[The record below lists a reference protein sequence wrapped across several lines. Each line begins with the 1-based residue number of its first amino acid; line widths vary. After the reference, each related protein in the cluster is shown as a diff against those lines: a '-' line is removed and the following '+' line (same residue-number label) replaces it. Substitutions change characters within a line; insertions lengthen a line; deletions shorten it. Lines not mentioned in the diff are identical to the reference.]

1 MKVFAGTDIGRV
13 RQMNQDTYYVSE
25 KADEPNIFLLADGMG
40 GYAGGEI
47 ASNLAVHSVKEYV
60 KNNWENTQKT
70 EDKLLELIK
79 NATQYANMIIYE
91 KANQVK
97 ELEEMGTT
105 IEICLIYNEK
115 LYISHL
121 GDSRIYAVS
130 QNKIEKITS
139 DHTYVEKLVKDG
151 TITREEAKNHP
162 KKHMLIK
169 ALGCTSFAEPDV
181 FVRDWNPE
189 EIIVLCSDGL
199 TNMLT
204 EDKIQDIILNEPI
217 CPEKKLIN
225 NANEAGGLDNIT
237 VILIK
242 RERNSYK

>member
-1 MKVFAGTDIGRV
+1 MKVFAGTDIGKV
-13 RQMNQDTYYVSE
+13 RQMNQDTYFISE
-25 KADEPNIFLLADGMG
+25 EAEEPKIYLLADGMG

-47 ASNLAVHSVKEYV
+47 ASNLAIHSVKQYIQS
-60 KNNWENTQKT
+60 NWEKISKT
-70 EDKLLELIK
+70 EKEILKLIK
-79 NATQYANMIIYE
+79 EATKYANSSIYE

-105 IEICLIYNEK
+105 LEICLIYEEK

-130 QNKIEKITS
+130 NDKIERITN

-151 TITREEAKNHP
+151 TISREEAKNHP

-169 ALGCTSFAEPDV
+169 ALGCASDAEPDV
-181 FVRDWNPE
+181 FARTWDKE
-189 EIIVLCSDGL
+189 EMIVLCSDGL

-204 EDKIQDIILNEPI
+204 EEEIQDIILNDPI
-217 CPEKKLIN
+217 CPEKTLIN
-225 NANEAGGLDNIT
+225 MANQVGGLDNIT

-242 RERNSYK
+242 H

>member
-1 MKVFAGTDIGRV
+1 MKVFAGTDIGKV
-13 RQMNQDTYYVSE
+13 RQMNQDTYFISE
-25 KADEPNIFLLADGMG
+25 EAEEPKIYLLADGMG

-47 ASNLAVHSVKEYV
+47 ASNLAIHSVKQYIQS
-60 KNNWENTQKT
+60 NWEKISKT
-70 EDKLLELIK
+70 EKEILKLIK
-79 NATQYANMIIYE
+79 EATKYANSSIYE

-105 IEICLIYNEK
+105 LEICLIYEEK

-130 QNKIEKITS
+130 NDKIERITN

-151 TITREEAKNHP
+151 TISREEAKNHP

-169 ALGCTSFAEPDV
+169 ALGCASDAEPDV
-181 FVRDWNPE
+181 FVRTWDKD

-204 EDKIQDIILNEPI
+204 EEEIQDIILNDPI
-217 CPEKKLIN
+217 CPEKTLIN
-225 NANEAGGLDNIT
+225 MANQVGGLDNIT

-242 RERNSYK
+242 H

>member
-1 MKVFAGTDIGRV
+1 MKVFAGTDIGKV
-13 RQMNQDTYYVSE
+13 RQINQDTYFISE
-25 KADEPNIFLLADGMG
+25 EAEEPKIYLLADGMG

-47 ASNLAVHSVKEYV
+47 ASNLAIHSVKQHIQS
-60 KNNWENTQKT
+60 NWEKISKT
-70 EDKLLELIK
+70 EKEILKLIK
-79 NATQYANMIIYE
+79 EATKYANSSIYE
-91 KANQVK
+91 NANKVK

-105 IEICLIYNEK
+105 LEICLIYEEK

-130 QNKIEKITS
+130 NDKIERITN

-151 TITREEAKNHP
+151 TISREEAKNHP

-169 ALGCTSFAEPDV
+169 ALGCASDAEPDV
-181 FVRDWNPE
+181 FVRTWDKG

-204 EDKIQDIILNEPI
+204 EEEIQDIILNDPI
-217 CPEKKLIN
+217 CPEKTLIN
-225 NANEAGGLDNIT
+225 MANQVGGLDNIT

-242 RERNSYK
+242 H

>member
-1 MKVFAGTDIGRV
+1 MKVFAGTDIGKV
-13 RQMNQDTYYVSE
+13 RQMNQDTYFISE
-25 KADEPNIFLLADGMG
+25 EAEEPKIYLLADGMG

-47 ASNLAVHSVKEYV
+47 ASNLAIHSVKQHIQS
-60 KNNWENTQKT
+60 NWEKISKT
-70 EDKLLELIK
+70 EKEILNLIK
-79 NATQYANMIIYE
+79 EATQYANSSIYE

-105 IEICLIYNEK
+105 LEICLIYEEK

-130 QNKIEKITS
+130 NDKIERITN

-151 TITREEAKNHP
+151 TISREEAKNHP

-169 ALGCTSFAEPDV
+169 ALGCASDAEPDV
-181 FVRDWNPE
+181 FVRTWDKD

-204 EDKIQDIILNEPI
+204 EEEIQDIILNDPI
-217 CPEKKLIN
+217 CPEKTLIN
-225 NANEAGGLDNIT
+225 MANQVGGLDNIT

-242 RERNSYK
+242 H

>member
-1 MKVFAGTDIGRV
+1 MKVFAGTDIGKV
-13 RQMNQDTYYVSE
+13 RQMNQDTYFISE
-25 KADEPNIFLLADGMG
+25 EAEEPKIYLLADGMG

-47 ASNLAVHSVKEYV
+47 ASNLAIHSVKQYIQS
-60 KNNWENTQKT
+60 NWEKIAKT
-70 EDKLLELIK
+70 EKEILKLLKE
-79 NATQYANMIIYE
+79 ATKYANSSIYE

-105 IEICLIYNEK
+105 LEICLIYEEK

-130 QNKIEKITS
+130 NDKIERITN

-151 TITREEAKNHP
+151 TISREEAKNHP

-169 ALGCTSFAEPDV
+169 ALGCASDAEPDV
-181 FVRDWNPE
+181 FARTWDKE
-189 EIIVLCSDGL
+189 EMIVLCSDGL

-204 EDKIQDIILNEPI
+204 EEEIQDIILNDPI
-217 CPEKKLIN
+217 CPEKTLIN
-225 NANEAGGLDNIT
+225 MANQAGGLDNIT

-242 RERNSYK
+242 HERNSYK

>member
-1 MKVFAGTDIGRV
+1 MKVFAGTDIGKV
-13 RQMNQDTYYVSE
+13 RQINQDTYFISE
-25 KADEPNIFLLADGMG
+25 EAEEPKIYLLADGMG

-47 ASNLAVHSVKEYV
+47 ASNLAIHSVKQYIQT
-60 KNNWENTQKT
+60 NWEKISKT
-70 EDKLLELIK
+70 EKEILKLIK
-79 NATQYANMIIYE
+79 EATKYANSSIYE

-105 IEICLIYNEK
+105 LEICLIYEEK

-130 QNKIEKITS
+130 NDKIERITN

-151 TITREEAKNHP
+151 TISREEAKNHP

-169 ALGCTSFAEPDV
+169 ALGCASDAEPDV
-181 FVRDWNPE
+181 FVRTWDKG

-204 EDKIQDIILNEPI
+204 EGEIQDIILNDPI
-217 CPEKKLIN
+217 CPEKTLIN
-225 NANEAGGLDNIT
+225 MANQVGGLDNIT

-242 RERNSYK
+242 H